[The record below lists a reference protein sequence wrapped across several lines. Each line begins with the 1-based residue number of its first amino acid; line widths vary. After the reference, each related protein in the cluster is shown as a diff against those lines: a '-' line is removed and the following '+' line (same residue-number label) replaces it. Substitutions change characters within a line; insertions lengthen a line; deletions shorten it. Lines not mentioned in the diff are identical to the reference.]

1 MIKITD
7 DEAYAFDYYS
17 IILLKKENG
26 VDVNKSINIIKNDI
40 IQQIGLDLFN
50 EIIHSNE
57 YNNLYMSNKKT
68 FDAVDKAKTDSVLAS
83 YVDECNYLR
92 MMNKKDLQNK
102 FFSNELLETKI
113 GYEKITFK
121 NE

>member
-1 MIKITD
+1 MIKISV

-17 IILLKKENG
+17 IIFLKKENG
-26 VDVNKSINIIKNDI
+26 VNVDKSINIIKNDI
-40 IQQIGLDLFN
+40 IQQIGLELFN
-50 EIIHSNE
+50 EIINSNE
-57 YNNLYMSNKKT
+57 YNNLYMANKKT

-83 YVDECNYLR
+83 YVDECNYFR

-102 FFSNELLETKI
+102 FFSNELVETKI
-113 GYEKITFK
+113 GYDKITFK